1 MRSSGLLAL
10 ALLLLACS
18 TAGSPTPTPD
28 RTASEPTSTQAP
40 LTQEEFA
47 DRAAATLGI
56 IGELEES
63 ASECDGFELEDV
75 NFGLDATYRDARQA
89 FSDAQARLDEFG
101 QREGISVP
109 ENFDVRVDRLG
120 DEDWEKMESL
130 AAEFLVAYE
139 KMFAA
144 MLSVA
149 NTELQQAGCNEDQ
162 SE

>member
-1 MRSSGLLAL
+1 MRSSCLIAI
-10 ALLLLACS
+10 AVFLLACS
-18 TAGSPTPTPD
+18 TADAPTPTPD
-28 RTASEPTSTQAP
+28 QTASEPTPTLTP

-63 ASECDGFELEDV
+63 ASECDGFELENV

-89 FSDAQARLDEFG
+89 FSDAQGRLDEFG

-109 ENFDVRVDRLG
+109 ENFDVRVDRLA
-120 DEDWEKMESL
+120 DADWEKLEPL

-144 MLSVA
+144 MLAVA
-149 NTELQQAGCNEDQ
+149 NTELQQAGCN
-162 SE
+162 